1 MGNFGVRIS
10 DFGLGGPELAH
21 SGAANPKSEIRN
33 PKSSSRL
40 LTNRGKQDRFGR
52 KLGTDPYLTFHFP
65 DARLAADDL
74 HDNPHLITRND
85 RPAKLGLIY
94 SQEVD
99 ECFAEV
105 SVLFKQPEYGTC
117 LGHRLDRQNAGHD
130 GGAWKMTVEERL
142 IDADVLQRNDAFVRV
157 DLNNTVHQEKR
168 MPVRKNP
175 HDLSNAQFHE
185 RISKFEFRISNL
197 GRVVHPKSEIRNS
210 KFAIYFFAGSAGFAA
225 ALPASASTRRMIS
238 VVMSATSWT

>member
-1 MGNFGVRIS
+1 MAVGWIMGN
-10 DFGLGGPELAH
+10 
-21 SGAANPKSEIRN
+21 N
-33 PKSSSRL
+33 SRL
-40 LTNRGKQDRFGR
+40 LTNRGKQDGFGR
-52 KLGTDPYLTFHFP
+52 KLGIDPYFTFHFP

-94 SQEVD
+94 SHEVD

-130 GGAWKMTVEERL
+130 GRAWKMTVEERL
-142 IDADVLQRNDAFVRV
+142 IDGDVLQRNDAFVGV
-157 DLNNTVHQEKR
+157 DLNDTVHQEKR

-185 RISKFEFRISNL
+185 RISKFE
-197 GRVVHPKSEIRNS
+197 IRNLFLRRLGWFRS
-210 KFAIYFFAGSAGFAA
+210 RLAGFGIYAA
-225 ALPASASTRRMIS
+225 NDFGRDVRDILDVDDTIGLAGDVENDCVPGFLRIN
-238 VVMSATSWT
+238 V

>member
-1 MGNFGVRIS
+1 MSEAIRASGLTMAVGWIMGN
-10 DFGLGGPELAH
+10 
-21 SGAANPKSEIRN
+21 N
-33 PKSSSRL
+33 SRL
-40 LTNRGKQDRFGR
+40 LTNRGKQDGFGR
-52 KLGTDPYLTFHFP
+52 KLGIDPYFTFHFP

-130 GGAWKMTVEERL
+130 GRAWKMTVEERL
-142 IDADVLQRNDAFVRV
+142 IDGDVLQRNDAFVGV
-157 DLNNTVHQEKR
+157 DLNDTVHQEKR

-185 RISKFEFRISNL
+185 RISKFE
-197 GRVVHPKSEIRNS
+197 IRNLFLRRLGWFRS
-210 KFAIYFFAGSAGFAA
+210 RLAGFGIYAA
-225 ALPASASTRRMIS
+225 NDFGRDVRDILDVDDTIGLAGDVENDGVPGFLRIN
-238 VVMSATSWT
+238 V

>member
-1 MGNFGVRIS
+1 MRQYGPMKMSEAIRASGLTMAVGWIMGDN
-10 DFGLGGPELAH
+10 
-21 SGAANPKSEIRN
+21 
-33 PKSSSRL
+33 SRL